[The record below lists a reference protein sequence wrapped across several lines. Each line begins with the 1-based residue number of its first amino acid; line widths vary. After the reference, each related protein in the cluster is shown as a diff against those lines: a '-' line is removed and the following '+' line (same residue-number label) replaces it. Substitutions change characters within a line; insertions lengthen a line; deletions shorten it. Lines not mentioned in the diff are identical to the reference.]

1 MYILFVLNWQNSVYF
16 LQNLVWIRTKSIDYY
31 AKIIIRKVP
40 GSFMRVGDKDCGEKI
55 AVSISVFDLLAAALI
70 LSNANNVKKDPPKTG
85 GTRMPGSGRTLG

>member
-1 MYILFVLNWQNSVYF
+1 
-16 LQNLVWIRTKSIDYY
+16 
-31 AKIIIRKVP
+31 
-40 GSFMRVGDKDCGEKI
+40 MRVGDKDCGEKI